1 MWVVYYPDEEVEGT
15 IPWHIRCTDV
25 QGILYFTDDWLFMS
39 GYNYYVWRDD
49 RWFGMETFDAVILY
63 LTEPGQKKVL
73 FTKEIDDDLYNSVV
87 KKAMDRRQELKKRD
101 G

>member
-1 MWVVYYPDEEVEGT
+1 
-15 IPWHIRCTDV
+15 
-25 QGILYFTDDWLFMS
+25 
-39 GYNYYVWRDD
+39 
-49 RWFGMETFDAVILY
+49 METFDAVILY